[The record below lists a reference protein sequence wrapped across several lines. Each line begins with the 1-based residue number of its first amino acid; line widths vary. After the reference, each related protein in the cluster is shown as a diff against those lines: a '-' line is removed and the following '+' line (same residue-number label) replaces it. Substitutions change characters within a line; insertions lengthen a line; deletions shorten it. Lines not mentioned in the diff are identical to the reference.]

1 MPLTDDAI
9 KTTPTPLSG
18 GKKLFD
24 GAGLFLLVQSRG
36 RPSWRLKYRFAGRES
51 SLSLG
56 AYPEVSIDAARAEAA
71 TVRKLIRDNLD
82 PAQYR
87 REQRTALHVATVTTF
102 KVAAESFLAK
112 DDSLAQLTRD
122 KHAWLLSLLVPLHKR
137 PLASIKAPDVLKVLE
152 GIAATGKREA
162 ARRCGQFIG
171 RVFRHAINRGWYDKA
186 NPAINLRGELPR
198 VKAESHAGVKHPAAF
213 GMLLRVIDGA
223 GEDLGYVNVRHG
235 LQLLARTALRP
246 GELRQGLWSEINFD
260 KAEWLV
266 PAARMKMKRPH
277 LVPLSTQALAILK
290 AQREV
295 SGSGPLI
302 FPGVRSGRPM
312 SDAAL
317 GLALKR
323 ILPSS
328 DAVPHGF
335 RVSFSTILNDR
346 GIDSALI
353 ELQLS
358 HAKRDKVAG
367 VYDCSERVPER
378 RKLMQDWSNLIDE
391 WKGYAFTVST
401 AAVG

>member
-1 MPLTDDAI
+1 MKLTNELILA
-9 KTTPTPLSG
+9 TPTPASG

-24 GAGLFLLVQSRG
+24 GAGLFLYVQSRG
-36 RPSWRLKYRFAGRES
+36 RPSWRFKYSFGGRES

-56 AYPEVSIDAARAEAA
+56 AYPEVSIEAARVAA
-71 TVRKLIRDNLD
+71 GKARECIKQNRD
-82 PAQYR
+82 PAQER
-87 REQRTALHVATVTTF
+87 REERTALHVATVTTF

-112 DDSLAQLTRD
+112 DDSLAQRTRD

-137 PLASIKAPDVLKVLE
+137 PLATIKAPDVLRVLE

-186 NPAINLRGELPR
+186 NPAINLRGELPP
-198 VKAESHAGVKHPAAF
+198 VKTESHAGVRHPANF
-213 GMLLRVIDGA
+213 GLLMRVIDGA
-223 GEDLGYVNVRHG
+223 GEALGYVNVRHG

-260 KAEWLV
+260 KAEWLI
-266 PAARMKMKRPH
+266 PAGRMKMKRPH
-277 LVPLSTQALAILK
+277 LVPLSTQAIAILR

-295 SGSGPLI
+295 SGGGPLI

-312 SDAAL
+312 SDAAM
-317 GLALKR
+317 GLALKK

-346 GIDSALI
+346 GTDSALV

-367 VYDCSERVPER
+367 VYDRSERVPER
-378 RKLMQDWSNLIDE
+378 RKLMQDWSDLIDE
-391 WKGYAFTVST
+391 LKGYKQ
-401 AAVG
+401 